1 MPRDTVTE
9 TESSKTLYQEAT
21 ANVDAA
27 ARAIDMDQTVRR
39 ILSKPMNE
47 LIVNFPVQRENGEHQ
62 VFQGYRIQ
70 HNNVLGPFKG
80 GIRFHEGMDLNEA
93 RALATWMTFKCA
105 LLNLPFG
112 GAKGG
117 VAINPRQCS
126 PAELE
131 RVVRRFTHSLGENI
145 GPEFDIPAPDMGT
158 NAQIMGWMMDTYLN
172 SRGPGE
178 RQNGRR
184 VVTGKPVEL
193 GGSLGRDAATGRG
206 AAYALRHLYG
216 QLDRTLSGQTAA
228 IQGFGNVGSH
238 LAEAFDE
245 LNMKVVAI
253 SDKSAS
259 IYNPKGLDIKKLMLY
274 VSEHRGVAG
283 FGDCDTFTSEEFFA
297 LDVDVLAPAALESQ
311 ITTKNVNDIRAHTIV
326 EAANGP
332 VTAQASAVLEEA
344 GINLIPDILANA
356 GGVVVSYYEWV
367 QNKTSNRWRASDID
381 SRLRDAIWDASD
393 RVWAVRNQ
401 RRCSWRLAAYV
412 EAATLLQE
420 VYRLRGIFP

>member
-1 MPRDTVTE
+1 MTVPASSPR
-9 TESSKTLYQEAT
+9 LYREAT
-21 ANVDAA
+21 ANVEDAA
-27 ARAIDMDQTVRR
+27 TAIDMDQKVRR
-39 ILSKPMNE
+39 VLLRPMNE
-47 LIVNFPVQRENGEHQ
+47 LIVNFPIERDDGEH
-62 VFQGYRIQ
+62 VVLQGYRIQ

-80 GIRFHEGMDLNEA
+80 GMRFHQGMDLNES

-117 VAINPRQCS
+117 VSIDPKRFS
-126 PAELE
+126 HAELE
-131 RVVRRFTHSLGENI
+131 RVVRRFTHALGENI

-158 NAQIMGWMMDTYLN
+158 DAQTMGWMMDTYLN

-178 RQNGRR
+178 RQNARR

-193 GGSLGRDAATGRG
+193 GGSLGREAATGRG

-216 QLDRTLSGQTAA
+216 QLDRSLRHQSAA

-238 LAEAFDE
+238 AAEALAE
-245 LNMKVVAI
+245 LNMDVVAVA
-253 SDKSAS
+253 DKSGAV
-259 IYNPKGLDIKKLMLY
+259 YHPEGLDVAALMHHA
-274 VSEHRGVAG
+274 SRHRTIAG
-283 FGDCDTFTSEEFFA
+283 FTECDTISSEEFFA
-297 LDVDVLAPAALESQ
+297 LDVDVLVPAALESQ
-311 ITTKNVNDIRAHTIV
+311 ITTDNVGSIRARTIV

-332 VTAQASAVLEEA
+332 VTNEASDLLEQAGV
-344 GINLIPDILANA
+344 NVIPDILANA

-367 QNKTSNRWRASDID
+367 QNKTSSRWTAHDID

-393 RVWAVRNQ
+393 RVGAVRKVQ
-401 RRCSWRLAAYV
+401 GCSWRRAAYI
-412 EAATLLQE
+412 EAATLLQK

>member
-1 MPRDTVTE
+1 MTGTA
-9 TESSKTLYQEAT
+9 SSTRLYREAT
-21 ANVDAA
+21 ANVEDA
-27 ARAIDMDQTVRR
+27 ARAIDMDQKVRR
-39 ILSKPMNE
+39 VLLRPMNE
-47 LIVNFPVQRENGEHQ
+47 LIVNFPVQRESGEHE
-62 VFQGYRIQ
+62 VLQGYRIQ

-80 GIRFHEGMDLNEA
+80 GMRFHQGMDLNEA

-117 VAINPRQCS
+117 VSIDPTKFSN
-126 PAELE
+126 AELE
-131 RVVRRFTHSLGENI
+131 RVVRRFTHALGENI

-158 NAQIMGWMMDTYLN
+158 DAQTMGWMMDTYLN

-178 RQNGRR
+178 RQNARR

-193 GGSLGRDAATGRG
+193 GGSLGREAATGRG

-216 QLDRTLSGQTAA
+216 QLDRSLSGQSVA

-238 LAEAFDE
+238 VAEAFSE
-245 LNMKVVAI
+245 LNMKVVAVADV
-253 SDKSAS
+253 SGA
-259 IYNPKGLDIKKLMLY
+259 IYNSNGFDIAELKRY
-274 VSEHRGVAG
+274 ASEHRTVAG
-283 FGDCDTFTSEEFFA
+283 FEACDAITSEEFFA
-297 LDVDVLAPAALESQ
+297 LAVDVLVPAALESQ
-311 ITTKNVNDIRAHTIV
+311 ITTDNVDSIRAHTIV

-332 VTAQASAVLEEA
+332 VTNDASAILEEA
-344 GINLIPDILANA
+344 GLNVIPDILANA

-367 QNKTSNRWRASDID
+367 QNKTSSRWTAHDID

-393 RVWAVRNQ
+393 RVGAVRKKQ
-401 RRCSWRLAAYV
+401 GLRWRQAAYV
-412 EAATLLQE
+412 EASTLLQK

>member
-1 MPRDTVTE
+1 MTVSA
-9 TESSKTLYQEAT
+9 SSTRLYREAT
-21 ANVDAA
+21 ANVEDA
-27 ARAIDMDQTVRR
+27 ARAIDMDQKVRR
-39 ILSKPMNE
+39 VLLRPMNE
-47 LIVNFPVQRENGEHQ
+47 LIVNFPIERSSGEH
-62 VFQGYRIQ
+62 VVLQGYRIQ

-80 GIRFHEGMDLNEA
+80 GMRFHQGMDLNEA

-117 VAINPRQCS
+117 VSIDPGKFS
-126 PAELE
+126 DAELE
-131 RVVRRFTHSLGENI
+131 RVVRRFTHALGENI

-158 NAQIMGWMMDTYLN
+158 DAQTMGWMMDTYLN

-178 RQNGRR
+178 RQNARR

-193 GGSLGRDAATGRG
+193 GGSLGREAATGRG

-216 QLDRTLSGQTAA
+216 QLDRSLRGQSAA

-238 LAEAFDE
+238 VAEALAE
-245 LNMKVVAI
+245 LNMDVVAVADI
-253 SDKSAS
+253 SGA
-259 IYNPKGLDIKKLMLY
+259 IHNPEGLDIAELMRY
-274 VSEHRGVAG
+274 ASRNRTIAG
-283 FGDCDTFTSEEFFA
+283 FTECDTISSEEFFA
-297 LDVDVLAPAALESQ
+297 LDVDVLVPAALESQ
-311 ITTKNVNDIRAHTIV
+311 ITTDNVGTIRAHTIV

-332 VTAQASAVLEEA
+332 VTNDASDLLEEA
-344 GINLIPDILANA
+344 GVNVIPDILANA

-367 QNKTSNRWRASDID
+367 QNKTSSRWSAQDID

-393 RVWAVRNQ
+393 RVWAVRKEQ
-401 RRCSWRLAAYV
+401 GCSWRRAAYI
-412 EAATLLQE
+412 ESSTLLQK

>member
-1 MPRDTVTE
+1 MTVSA
-9 TESSKTLYQEAT
+9 SSTRLYQEAT
-21 ANVDAA
+21 ANVEDA
-27 ARAIDMDQTVRR
+27 ARAIDMDQKVRR
-39 ILSKPMNE
+39 VLLRPMNE
-47 LIVNFPVQRENGEHQ
+47 LIVNFPIQRESGEH
-62 VFQGYRIQ
+62 VVLQGYRIQ

-80 GIRFHEGMDLNEA
+80 GMRFHQGMDLNEA

-117 VAINPRQCS
+117 VSIDPRRFS
-126 PAELE
+126 DAELE
-131 RVVRRFTHSLGENI
+131 RVVRRFTHALGENI

-158 NAQIMGWMMDTYLN
+158 DAQTMGWMMDTYLN

-178 RQNGRR
+178 RQNARR

-193 GGSLGRDAATGRG
+193 GGSLGREAATGRG

-216 QLDRTLSGQTAA
+216 QLDRSLRGQSAA

-238 LAEAFDE
+238 MAEALAE
-245 LNMKVVAI
+245 LNMDVVAVADVSGAI
-253 SDKSAS
+253 H
-259 IYNPKGLDIKKLMLY
+259 NPDGLDVAELKLY
-274 VSEHRGVAG
+274 ASRHRTIAG
-283 FGDCDTFTSEEFFA
+283 FTECDTISSEEFFA
-297 LDVDVLAPAALESQ
+297 LDVDVLVPAAMESQ
-311 ITTKNVNDIRAHTIV
+311 ITTDNVGSIRARTIV

-332 VTAQASAVLEEA
+332 VTNEASDLLEEA
-344 GINLIPDILANA
+344 GVNVIPDILANA

-367 QNKTSNRWRASDID
+367 QNKTSSRWTAHDID

-393 RVWAVRNQ
+393 RVWAVRKRQ
-401 RRCSWRLAAYV
+401 GCSWRLAAYI
-412 EAATLLQE
+412 ESSTLLQK